1 METSSLRNATALKR
15 GGDVPKQVDH
25 EERRQ
30 HIADAVCRLVGSQGL
45 DAVTLRHVAAEAGVS
60 MGRVQHY
67 FATKDDMLLFAFH
80 ALGERV
86 EQRIGASVAAVES
99 PSARETLRALLMEML
114 PLDEHGR
121 LEAPVWTAFLARAV
135 VEPRLAAPLSEGG
148 RQLTEF
154 VGEQIRAAQRTGDAP
169 SQLDPAR
176 EATALLAMM
185 DGLMVHVLIGQV
197 DTTAATATLDYH
209 LGRIFTASPRTD

>member
-1 METSSLRNATALKR
+1 M
-15 GGDVPKQVDH
+15 PKQVDH

-45 DAVTLRHVAAEAGVS
+45 EAVTLRHVAAEAGVS
-60 MGRVQHY
+60 MGRVQHH
-67 FATKDDMLLFAFH
+67 FTTKDDMPLFAFH

-86 EQRIGASVAAVES
+86 QRRIGASVAAAES
-99 PSARETLRALLMEML
+99 HSVRGTLRALLMEML
-114 PLDEHGR
+114 GLSEQGR
-121 LEAPVWTAFLARAV
+121 GEAPVWTAFLARAV

-154 VGEQIRAAQRTGDAP
+154 VGEQIRTAQRTGDVP
-169 SQLDPAR
+169 SELDSAR
-176 EATALLAMM
+176 EATTLLAMV

-197 DTTAATATLDYH
+197 DATTAVTTLDYH
-209 LGRIFTASPRTD
+209 LDRIFTPSA